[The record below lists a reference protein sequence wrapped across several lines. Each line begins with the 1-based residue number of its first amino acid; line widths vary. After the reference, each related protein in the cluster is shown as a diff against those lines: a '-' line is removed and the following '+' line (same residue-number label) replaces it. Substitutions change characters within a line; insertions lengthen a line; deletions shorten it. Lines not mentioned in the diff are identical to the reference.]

1 MTAKADAE
9 WTKELD
15 ALKADA
21 QWFESAPGHE
31 RNPAFRAVSRQLD
44 RHRGEYLL
52 SELVRR
58 AVLPGHGFPTGIS
71 SFLTTTR
78 ADLHRQ
84 EPEVR
89 TRDESFGQR
98 SGLPTRPASIAIRDY
113 APGADVVIDGRVHR
127 SDGVTLNWRLPAD
140 ADGVHEIQSIRSA
153 WRCRRCGATGDRAG
167 SQAICDVCE
176 VDNVETYVF
185 LEPAGFAVDFQS
197 QPHNDVTTATYLPV
211 NEPWVS
217 CPTSHWVSLQPDP
230 TRGRF
235 RYTEDGHIFHGNDG
249 PGRRGYAVCLSC
261 GRAAPEFGP
270 DNPLGDSHPRL
281 RGGRKRTGPSI
292 CEGSNQPWAIK
303 RNTNLGCSSRTDV
316 FELQIYDNPSPA
328 AVYSL
333 ATALRGGVTQLL
345 GVDERE

>member
-31 RNPAFRAVSRQLD
+31 KNPAFRAVSRQLD

-58 AVLPGHGFPTGIS
+58 AVLPGHGFPTGIT

-78 ADLHRQ
+78 TDLLRQ
-84 EPEVR
+84 DPEVR

-167 SQAICDVCE
+167 SQATCDVCG
-176 VDNVETYVF
+176 VDNVQTYVF

-197 QPHNDVTTATYLPV
+197 RPHNDVTTATYLPV

-217 CPTSHWVSLQPDP
+217 CPTSHWLSLPDP

-235 RYTEDGHIFHGNDG
+235 RYNG
-249 PGRRGYAVCLSC
+249 
-261 GRAAPEFGP
+261 GRAYLPCQRRPGPEG
-270 DNPLGDSHPRL
+270 LRRL
-281 RGGRKRTGPSI
+281 SALWSDGAGVRT
-292 CEGSNQPWAIK
+292 
-303 RNTNLGCSSRTDV
+303 
-316 FELQIYDNPSPA
+316 
-328 AVYSL
+328 
-333 ATALRGGVTQLL
+333 
-345 GVDERE
+345 